1 MEYKKITAENKEDI
15 RLPNEPF
22 ELFGK
27 MIVNRVNNEWTY
39 TEELFDK
46 IETMVFPEES
56 YDLEKIQKNGF
67 AIGAYHESDCI
78 GLAIYEYNWN
88 KYLYLYDL
96 KVNRDFRKMGV
107 AAELIK
113 IGQHYAEKLN
123 YEGLYTVGQDN
134 NLAACKFYLKQ
145 GFEIGG
151 FNTHVYNH
159 TQQKEKSDIY
169 FYLEN
174 TALKWYKNQKD
185 D

>member
-1 MEYKKITAENKEDI
+1 MEYKKITVENKEDL

-27 MIVNRVNNEWTY
+27 MIVNRVNNEWTH
-39 TEELFDK
+39 TEEQFDE
-46 IETMVFPEES
+46 IETMVFPEEH
-56 YDLEKIQKNGF
+56 YEFEKIQENGF
-67 AIGAYHESDCI
+67 AIGAYQEGVCI
-78 GLAIYEYNWN
+78 GLAIYEYHWN

-96 KVNRDFRKMGV
+96 KVKRSFRKMGV

-113 IGQHYAEKLN
+113 NGQEYAEKLN
-123 YEGLYTVGQDN
+123 YKGIYTVGQDN

-151 FNTHVYNH
+151 LNTHAYNY
-159 TQQKEKSDIY
+159 TQQKGKSDIY

-174 TALKWYKNQKD
+174 KD
-185 D
+185 K